1 MSSTAANGTATTG
14 DGTTGTV
21 KATPVDNSAHEAIA
35 SWFLGPK
42 AENTQYLRDAV
53 DFIVSDM
60 QKSRQN
66 YHPEDM
72 VCVQPFDIAALQQ
85 ELITHRRAAVRDF
98 GCPGLCTVPAEHDEA
113 HKHFVL
119 TFLVYGTT
127 QHPILFSALPGAHA
141 G

>member
-72 VCVQPFDIAALQQ
+72 VCLQSFDVA
-85 ELITHRRAAVRDF
+85 
-98 GCPGLCTVPAEHDEA
+98 
-113 HKHFVL
+113 
-119 TFLVYGTT
+119 
-127 QHPILFSALPGAHA
+127 GAHHTSTCSCSLLRTSRLLLRSNKA
-141 G
+141 